1 MTRALITG
9 ATAGIGAAF
18 AAQLAAAGTD
28 LVLVARGEERLAFAA
43 SALRQR
49 YARRSGPA
57 PGGPVDPRGLRPGR
71 AAAAVTD

>member
-43 SALRQR
+43 AALRHR
-49 YARRSGPA
+49 
-57 PGGPVDPRGLRPGR
+57 
-71 AAAAVTD
+71 